1 MFHKKKLL
9 TAYIILFG
17 LYLVLYNIKPNDN
30 PTTESIFINKNKDK
44 PYIPKEN
51 KVEMNEYL
59 NELTTKRRFGYKLR
73 DNLNIILTPSPKNKD
88 GSTNRGATIKLELL
102 F

>member
-1 MFHKKKLL
+1 MSHKKKLL

-17 LYLVLYNIKPNDN
+17 LYLILYNIKSNDN
-30 PTTESIFINKNKDK
+30 PTTESIFINKSKDK
-44 PYIPKEN
+44 PYIMKEN

-59 NELTTKRRFGYKLR
+59 NELTTKRRLGYKLR
-73 DNLNIILTPSPKNKD
+73 DNLNITLTPSLKKKD
-88 GSTNRGATIKLELL
+88 SSTNHGAIIKLELL